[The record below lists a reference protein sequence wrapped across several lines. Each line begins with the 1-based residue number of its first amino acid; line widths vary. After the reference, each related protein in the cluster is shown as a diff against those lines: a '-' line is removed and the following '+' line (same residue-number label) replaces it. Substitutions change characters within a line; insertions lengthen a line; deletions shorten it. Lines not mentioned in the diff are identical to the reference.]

1 MKGPRVIVVAKRSLY
16 ARSLEG
22 EGDSRAQRLLELNDP
37 SVRKW
42 RGAHDEHMKTL
53 DKVVEVL
60 SKMGTEAL
68 VLHGAHAAFD
78 PGGASLVVAVG
89 GDGTLLAA
97 SHNIVDVPV
106 LGVNSSPRHSV
117 GFFCGARRT
126 AIERSLA
133 EALDGTISKI
143 RLARMCVR
151 HNGQVRSRRVLN
163 EALYCH
169 RSPAATSHYILQHQ
183 NKREVQRS
191 SGFWVGP
198 AAGSTAAQRSAGG
211 KVLPLASRKLQVV
224 VREPYTA
231 NGRRPRLFVFT
242 VAAGQQVT
250 VQSKMQSA
258 GVYLDGPYQK
268 IGVRLGDVTSF
279 ELSDQPLTVLGLD
292 PRARAVF
299 Q

>member
-1 MKGPRVIVVAKRSLY
+1 MKSRVIVVAKRSLY

-22 EGDSRAQRLLELNDP
+22 EGDARAQRLLEQNDP
-37 SVRKW
+37 SVSKW
-42 RGAHDEHMKTL
+42 RGAHEEHMRTL
-53 DKVVEVL
+53 EAVVETL
-60 SKMGTEAL
+60 EHLGTEAL
-68 VLHGAHAAFD
+68 VLKGAHAAFETS
-78 PGGASLVVAVG
+78 GASLVIAVG

-97 SHNIVDVPV
+97 SHNVVDVPI

-117 GFFCGARRT
+117 GFFCGARRSGLPK
-126 AIERSLA
+126 SLA
-133 EALDGTISKI
+133 AALDGSISRIK
-143 RLARMCVR
+143 LARMCVN

-169 RSPAATSHYILQHQ
+169 RSPAATSHYILQHEK
-183 NKREVQRS
+183 KREVQRS

-211 KVLPLASRKLQVV
+211 VVLPLTSRKLQLV

-231 NGRRPRLFVFT
+231 NGKSLRLARFT
-242 VAAGQQVT
+242 VAQGKKVS

-258 GVYLDGPYQK
+258 GIYLDGPYLK
-268 IGVRLGDVTSF
+268 IGVRLGDLTTF
-279 ELSDQPLTVLGLD
+279 EVSDQPLTVLGLN
-292 PRARAVF
+292 PLARAVF